1 MDDVLGKPASADD
14 VRRRAHRIKGA
25 SRTVGANEVAAL
37 AAHLEAP
44 ASAGVDDWDVL
55 RATAGDL
62 DAAVARVTA
71 AVATSNAAS

>member
-1 MDDVLGKPASADD
+1 M
-14 VRRRAHRIKGA
+14 
-25 SRTVGANEVAAL
+25 GANQVAAL